1 MIEQAPGGSTPGE
14 LLYSLSF
21 LGAHLAFM
29 PVFALLLPRRIAAIA
44 PGQAIETLS
53 ALLLI
58 GGVVASV
65 AHIAAGRWSD
75 RWLVRYGNRRGLIGV
90 GLAALCAAQFG
101 LAMAQTWA
109 ALIIAIV
116 LFQLALNLMFAPLGA
131 LLADHV
137 ADARKGRVAGL
148 LNAALPLS
156 SIGTAAAALLFR
168 SDGPGGF
175 LLVALASALAILPLL
190 IAWPFGSLA
199 PLDDPNCAPAP
210 SMAPTKDARQDYVK
224 IWCARLLIQLGA
236 AFVINYFYLYLV
248 DLGGNSLQAS
258 QRIGSIAIVA
268 TAASFASAI
277 CAGFWSDRAGRRKP
291 PLISAALAATG
302 GLLIL
307 ALEPS
312 SAMVLVAYVL
322 FQVGLTAFL
331 SVDSAMVAQ
340 LLSNSR
346 RRGELLGLMNLTN
359 TLPAII
365 VPAIAMRAASGAAP
379 LNWPLAFVM
388 AAALALGALAL
399 VSRIRSIA

>member
-14 LLYSLSF
+14 RLYSLSF

-58 GGVVASV
+58 GGIVASV

-75 RWLVRYGNRRGLIGV
+75 RWLVRHGNRRGLIAV

-156 SIGTAAAALLFR
+156 SIGTAAAAFLFP

-175 LLVALASALAILPLL
+175 LLVALASALAVLPLL

-199 PLDDPNCAPAP
+199 PLDDPNRAP
-210 SMAPTKDARQDYVK
+210 SMAPTKDARRDYVK
-224 IWCARLLIQLGA
+224 IWFARLLIQLGA

-248 DLGGNSLQAS
+248 NLGGDSLQAS

-277 CAGFWSDRAGRRKP
+277 CAGLWSDRAGRRKP

-331 SVDSAMVAQ
+331 SVNSALVAQ

-365 VPAIAMRAASGAAP
+365 VPALAMRAASGAAP